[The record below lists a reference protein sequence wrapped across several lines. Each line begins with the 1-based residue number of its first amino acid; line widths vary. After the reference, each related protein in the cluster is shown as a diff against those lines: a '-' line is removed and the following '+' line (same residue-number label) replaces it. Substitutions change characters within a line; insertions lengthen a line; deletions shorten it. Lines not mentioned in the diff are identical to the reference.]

1 MADGSTP
8 LPYTEADVEAM
19 AKVVAEAFGDREL
32 SWPDFVPESR
42 AILRLLAG
50 RLLPEGAKPCT
61 FLEPGG
67 CSGECQAG
75 RGCQGDGTTYYTGD
89 EVMQLIRSRDAL
101 RESLADCVV
110 KATRIRRPGRR
121 LRSELHPAH
130 RAYPPRYAVARRR
143 GRDRAAGLRR
153 QEGATDS
160 RSGKGAPQWL
170 TTSARRALRSSS
182 PS

>member
-110 KATRIRRPGRR
+110 KATEYGVQDGDFVASYILPTGPIHRAMPLLEGEGVTVRPGFDGRK
-121 LRSELHPAH
+121 
-130 RAYPPRYAVARRR
+130 ARPIQDQ
-143 GRDRAAGLRR
+143 GRERPNG
-153 QEGATDS
+153 
-160 RSGKGAPQWL
+160 
-170 TTSARRALRSSS
+170 
-182 PS
+182 